1 MNSLNLANL
10 VKLSQI
16 RRLMEREKFTEAYR
30 LLDEVEADAARAV
43 AERVAADE
51 AMAGEGA

>member
-1 MNSLNLANL
+1 MNSPNLANL

-30 LLDEVEADAARAV
+30 LLDEVERDAARAV
-43 AERVAADE
+43 AERVE
-51 AMAGEGA
+51 AEDSAGELLA